1 MEDLE
6 EGYQDQ
12 IAELEELN
20 QQLQQQVNTLQEQIG
35 GDFIKKEEKEEE
47 KAGEDVKNG
56 EIAEINLEEKDL
68 NVLNLNKLA
77 SDELALYK
85 KAMDK
90 EFLKK

>member
-68 NVLNLNKLA
+68 SVLNLNKLA

>member
-47 KAGEDVKNG
+47 KAGADVKNG